1 MLTLVLINTIIFT
14 LIAIIHVYWAFGGP
28 WGMHSALPTKSD
40 GNLSFEP
47 HPIVT
52 LGVAL
57 GLWLFAL
64 ITLGNL
70 GLWDASLD
78 RAYIKYGTWAITAI
92 FALRALGDFR
102 YVGFFKT
109 TKNTV
114 FAKQDTRFYTPLCVV
129 IASISAAIL
138 LNSEF

>member
-1 MLTLVLINTIIFT
+1 MLYVFLSLFVTDNFNDNQTINTMLTLVLINTIIFT
-14 LIAIIHVYWAFGGP
+14 LIAIVHVYWAFGGM
-28 WGMHSALPTKSD
+28 WGIHSALPTKSD

-64 ITLGNL
+64 LTLGNL
-70 GLWDASLD
+70 GLWDESLD
-78 RAYIKYGTWAITAI
+78 RIYIKYSNWGIAAI
-92 FALRALGDFR
+92 FGLRALGDFH

-109 TKNTV
+109 IKTFMV
-114 FAKQDTRFYTPLCVV
+114 H
-129 IASISAAIL
+129 
-138 LNSEF
+138 